1 MCLFVC
7 FVVKILT
14 TGLKRS
20 ATTGAHPKA
29 STSKRSHLNETQA
42 SITHTGLPVHPKTA
56 KALASKLSERCGLS
70 MKKAKESSSTAGR
83 SNKIVSNDVQIPPLI
98 SFQGTSS
105 GTDSE
110 NLQPQQSHTSN
121 LNSEHHPFPALKNR
135 NNDDLNATVHNL
147 TKKCKVQMTLN
158 ADEAKVVSI

>member
-1 MCLFVC
+1 MLFT
-7 FVVKILT
+7 VKVLT
-14 TGLKRS
+14 TGVKRS

-29 STSKRSHLNETQA
+29 TSTKRSHLNETQA

-70 MKKAKESSSTAGR
+70 MKKAKESGSTAGGR
-83 SNKIVSNDVQIPPLI
+83 STKIVSSDVQIPPLV

-110 NLQPQQSHTSN
+110 NPQPQQSHTPN

-135 NNDDLNATVHNL
+135 HNDDLNATVHNL
-147 TKKCKVQMTLN
+147 AKRCKTQMTLN
-158 ADEAKVVSI
+158 ADEAKVVRV

>member
-1 MCLFVC
+1 M
-7 FVVKILT
+7 
-14 TGLKRS
+14 KRS
-20 ATTGAHPKA
+20 ATTGTQPKGT
-29 STSKRSHLNETQA
+29 STKRSHLNETQA

-70 MKKAKESSSTAGR
+70 LKRAKENSSAAGR
-83 SNKIVSNDVQIPPLI
+83 SNKSISSDVPIPPLV

-110 NLQPQQSHTSN
+110 NLLPQSSNNTPN
-121 LNSEHHPFPALKNR
+121 LNGEHHPFPALKNR

-147 TKKCKVQMTLN
+147 AKKCKVQMTLN
-158 ADEAKVVSI
+158 ADEAKVVRRLYFY